1 MFGVHRTSDF
11 ALITARVNEYG
22 QFILRE
28 LLENSDSK
36 THRMLVRKDRVVF
49 LVVVDEGF
57 AISPQL
63 QSRAHDIFM
72 D

>member
-1 MFGVHRTSDF
+1 MPFMPRGSDF
-11 ALITARVNEYG
+11 ALVTARVNEYG

-57 AISPQL
+57 SISPQL
-63 QSRAHDIFM
+63 QSRAHDIFV